1 MVRIEKREVVNGRD
15 QWSFLGEAKNYKE
28 AIEKYNGVQGWW
40 MKREHTFFIDHM
52 WGMLCRMIKD

>member
-1 MVRIEKREVVNGRD
+1 MVRIEKQEYVNGKD
-15 QWSFLGEAKNYKE
+15 QWVFLGEAKNFKE

-52 WGMLCRMIKD
+52 WGTCCRMIKQ